1 MRFANRLNVGC
12 ERNSQV
18 DISFCSKNWKDG
30 VAIDRDE
37 ACRYN
42 KLKRLGV
49 GCSAQSRMCKIGN
62 LSGIHM
68 AMPSEHRAAGGWACW
83 GKTGGHS
90 V

>member
-37 ACRYN
+37 ACR
-42 KLKRLGV
+42 
-49 GCSAQSRMCKIGN
+49 
-62 LSGIHM
+62 
-68 AMPSEHRAAGGWACW
+68 
-83 GKTGGHS
+83 
-90 V
+90 